1 MQGILEQNLT
11 IDAIRTPPEAVLG
24 EKIGIMASLLGC
36 RHKRLG
42 RPMTLARESYLP
54 CLECGARK
62 RFDAKNMKTLG
73 GFYYPPKITFE

>member
-11 IDAIRTPPEAVLG
+11 IDAIRKPSDTVLG

-62 RFDAKNMKTLG
+62 RFDAKSMKTLG
-73 GFYYPPKITFE
+73 GFYYPPKVNLK

>member
-11 IDAIRTPPEAVLG
+11 IDAIRKPSDAGLG
-24 EKIGIMASLLGC
+24 EKIGIVASLFGC

-42 RPMTLARESYLP
+42 RPMTLSRESYLP

-62 RFDAKNMKTLG
+62 RFDAKSMKTLG
-73 GFYYPPKITFE
+73 GYYYPPKVNL

>member
-11 IDAIRTPPEAVLG
+11 IDAIRKPSDTVLG

-62 RFDAKNMKTLG
+62 RFDAKSMKTLG
-73 GFYYPPKITFE
+73 GFYYPPKVILK